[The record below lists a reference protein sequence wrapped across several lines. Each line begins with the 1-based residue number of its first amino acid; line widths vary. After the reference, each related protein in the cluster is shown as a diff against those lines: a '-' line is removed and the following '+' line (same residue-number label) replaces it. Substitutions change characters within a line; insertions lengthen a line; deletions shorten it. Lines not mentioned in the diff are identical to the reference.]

1 MKNVSY
7 LILYLLLYNLT
18 FVPHLYA
25 GKESKKGTAGA
36 QELLIP
42 VEAKGAALGN
52 STVSYIRGIQ
62 ALSWNPAGI
71 ANSEK
76 LIELLFTHNSY
87 IADIGINF
95 AALQANVN
103 GIGSFALSF
112 RSVDFAKIEETTE
125 DFPEG
130 TGNYFSPIFLNIGLS
145 YSRRITDRLTA
156 GLTTKYIYENIYK
169 TSATGIGFDAGIQY
183 VAGNTGLLFGIVL
196 KNVGP
201 ALKFEGKD
209 LEREIQLN
217 STYPT
222 TRTVVLKSA
231 PFDLPSSLELGFA
244 YTKTIFKNNNIILS
258 GSFENNNFGNDLY
271 KTGLEYSFSDILF
284 LRTGYIFVPE
294 ESTYIYQFTY
304 GLGLKYEINNFG
316 VGIDFAYRPVRFF
329 GSHSIIN
336 IQLNF

>member
-1 MKNVSY
+1 MKNISY
-7 LILYLLLYNLT
+7 TILFLLIYNLT
-18 FVPHLYA
+18 FLADLYA

-42 VEAKGAALGN
+42 IEAKGAAMG
-52 STVSYIRGIQ
+52 SSIVAFASGIG
-62 ALSWNPAGI
+62 AISWNPAGL
-71 ANSEK
+71 ALSEK
-76 LIELLFTHNSY
+76 MFELNFSHNNY
-87 IADIGINF
+87 IADIGVNYAAIQTNF
-95 AALQANVN
+95 N

-112 RSVDFAKIEETTE
+112 KSIDFAKIEETTE

-130 TGNYFSPIFLNIGLS
+130 TGNFFIPTFFNLGLS

-169 TSATGIGFDAGIQY
+169 TSATGLGFDVGIQY
-183 VAGNTGLLFGIVL
+183 IAGRTGLIFGIVL

-209 LEREIQLN
+209 LEREIYLN

-244 YTKTIFKNNNIILS
+244 YTKMISRNNNIILS

-271 KTGLEYSFSDILF
+271 KAGFEYSFDDIIS
-284 LRTGYIFVPE
+284 LRTGYVFVPE
-294 ESTYIYQFTY
+294 ESAYIYQFTY
-304 GLGLKYEINNFG
+304 GIGLKYEINGFSIG
-316 VGIDFAYRPVRFF
+316 VDFAYRPVKYF

-336 IQLNF
+336 IQLKF

>member
-1 MKNVSY
+1 MKSINT
-7 LILYLLLYNLT
+7 LT
-18 FVPHLYA
+18 FILIFNLVFISTAQA

-42 VEAKGAALGN
+42 IEAKGLALGN
-52 STVSYIRGIQ
+52 STVSFIKGIQ
-62 ALSWNPAGI
+62 ALSWNPAGL
-71 ANSEK
+71 ANSENVFE
-76 LIELLFTHNSY
+76 ILFSYNSY
-87 IADIGINF
+87 IADIGINY
-95 AALQANVN
+95 AALQTNIN

-112 RSVDFAKIEETTE
+112 KSIDFAKIEETTE
-125 DFPEG
+125 NFPEG
-130 TGNYFSPIFLNIGLS
+130 TGNYFSPVFFNIGLS
-145 YSRRITDRLTA
+145 YSRRITDRLTV
-156 GLTTKYIYENIYK
+156 GLTTKYIYENVYK
-169 TSATGIGFDAGIQY
+169 TSASGLGFDAGVQY

-209 LEREIQLN
+209 LEREIFVN
-217 STYPT
+217 SIYPT

-244 YTKTIFKNNNIILS
+244 YTKKIFKNNNIIIS

-271 KTGLEYSFSDILF
+271 KTGFEYSFNDIVF

-294 ESTYIYQFTY
+294 ETTYVYQFTY
-304 GLGLKYEINNFG
+304 GIGLKYEINNIG
-316 VGIDFAYRPVRFF
+316 VGVDFAYRPVKFF